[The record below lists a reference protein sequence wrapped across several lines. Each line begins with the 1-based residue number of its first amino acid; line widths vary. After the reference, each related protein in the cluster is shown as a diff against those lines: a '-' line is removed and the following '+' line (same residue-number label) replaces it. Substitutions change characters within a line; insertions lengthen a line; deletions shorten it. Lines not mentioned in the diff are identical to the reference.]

1 MVHLKMEHVVS
12 TVADSKHPEYAGSV
26 ETASADVVLE
36 VAAPSATVVAAYLTE
51 LVGIG
56 LAVED
61 SIASVSQIETP
72 SQIVRTDWKFVIL
85 ATVAPLN

>member
-1 MVHLKMEHVVS
+1 MSK
-12 TVADSKHPEYAGSV
+12 VADSKHPESVGSV
-26 ETASADVVLE
+26 ETASADVGRE
-36 VAAPSATVVAAYLTE
+36 VAAPSATADVACSTE
-51 LVGIG
+51 LVGTG

-72 SQIVRTDWKFVIL
+72 FRIVRTDLKFVIQ